1 MSTLEFKT
9 VKATRQLLQE
19 SYRLYDTLNK
29 PYYQDVLDFMNL
41 LFAQKVNKLSMMKFE
56 RMCVNDD
63 TFVLYNQIVTK
74 YNVNKPLFALDE
86 FNVDLD
92 ALEPTEENI
101 EYIKDIIHRLCN
113 NLLEKLNYE
122 LKYIYVDNNK
132 KFVLK
137 YIT

>member
-19 SYRLYDTLNK
+19 SYRLYDTHNK

-41 LFAQKVNKLSMMKFE
+41 LFGQTVNKLSMIKFE
-56 RMCVNDD
+56 KMCVRDD
-63 TFVLYNQIVTK
+63 TFVLYNQILTK

-86 FNVDLD
+86 FNVDLE